1 MARNDLVC
9 VFRRL
14 TNLLKARHPQL
25 HISVRR
31 VSNLINLHGDCCR
44 NPRPPDRPHQAAFIV
59 RICKQDN
66 WRLQLESLIHEIA
79 HAATY
84 TEWEL
89 LQDHGPLWGQE
100 YAECYKIYETL
111 ISAQG

>member
-1 MARNDLVC
+1 MAKNDVVC

-31 VSNLINLHGDCCR
+31 ISLVDNLHGYCDR
-44 NPRPPDRPHQAAFIV
+44 NPNPPHGGHQNAFVIC
-59 RICKQDN
+59 ICKENSWQ
-66 WRLQLESLIHEIA
+66 LQLESLVHEIA

-84 TEWEL
+84 TEWER